1 MRGILVLV
9 MLTGSLAYAAS
20 HDYIEVKDL
29 RLPAEGINDLQIDAG
44 PGGLEVIGVEEA
56 SEIEV
61 TATISVPTRSDSKA
75 RSIIKSDMVLSLEQE
90 GSRAILSSY
99 FEPGKWGWDGSPSID
114 IDVKIPKHF
123 KLSIDDGSG
132 SIRIEDVRGDITVD
146 DGSGS
151 LSMIRVG
158 GDIRIVDGSGSISVK
173 EVGDSVSIVDGSG
186 SITVRT
192 VGGSVVIDDGS
203 GGIDISDV
211 EKDLIIEEDR
221 SGSLKIAR
229 VQGLVE
235 QPN

>member
-1 MRGILVLV
+1 MEAACGGCPASVAFRHLCA
-9 MLTGSLAYAAS
+9 LAVFRFQAVV
-20 HDYIEVKDL
+20 D
-29 RLPAEGINDLQIDAG
+29 
-44 PGGLEVIGVEEA
+44 
-56 SEIEV
+56 
-61 TATISVPTRSDSKA
+61 RSA
-75 RSIIKSDMVLSLEQE
+75 LAVV
-90 GSRAILSSY
+90 AFLSSY
-99 FEPGKWGWDGSPSID
+99 FEPGKWGWDGRPSID
-114 IDVKIPKHF
+114 LDVKIPKYF

-151 LSMIRVG
+151 LTMIRVG
-158 GDIRIVDGSGSISVK
+158 GDIRIDDGSGSISVK

-211 EKDLIIEEDR
+211 EKDLIIEEDG
-221 SGSLKIAR
+221 SGSLKVAR

-235 QPN
+235 RPN